1 MYAGGKQTNT
11 PTITLPFD
19 PTSGF
24 HDYRFDYAS
33 NSVSFY
39 ADGKLMKQW
48 KGASRTSPGTCTSTR
63 VSDVAR
69 RQETP
74 HDPNRLGRTATVGKK
89 GKVSSAH
96 KRYRP

>member
-1 MYAGGKQTNT
+1 M
-11 PTITLPFD
+11 TLPFD

-48 KGASRTSPGTCTSTR
+48 KGASRISSGVCTSTV

-74 HDPNRLGRTATVGKK
+74 YDPNRLVRQDRLHRPGGHGGQK
-89 GKVSSAH
+89 GQG
-96 KRYRP
+96 